1 MVHHLEHNLFRLP
14 VIHGWPVFW
23 TPWKDFYAAEEDLRE
38 AAGITGHGG

>member
-1 MVHHLEHNLFRLP
+1 MVDLS
-14 VIHGWPVFW
+14 FW